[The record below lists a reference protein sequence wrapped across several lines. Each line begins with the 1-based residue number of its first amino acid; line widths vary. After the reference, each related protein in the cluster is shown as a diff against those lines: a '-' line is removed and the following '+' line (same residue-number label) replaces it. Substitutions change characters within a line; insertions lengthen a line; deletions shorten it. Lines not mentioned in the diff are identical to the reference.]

1 MPNDALSGML
11 SVTVDDVAVLHAT
24 YMPFLTGG
32 GIFIP
37 KTPGTGVHALGEEVF
52 LLLGLPGAP
61 ERIPVA
67 GRVAWI
73 TPDGARGAAVPG
85 IGVRFEDGDELARR
99 RIEEALGGASD
110 DLTEQPTYT
119 M

>member
-1 MPNDALSGML
+1 MANDAIGGML
-11 SVTVDDVAVLHAT
+11 SVTVDDMAVLHAT
-24 YMPFLTGG
+24 HMPFLTGG

-37 KTPGTGVHALGEEVF
+37 TACGHALGDEVF
-52 LLLGLPGAP
+52 VLLGLPGTP

-73 TPDGARGAAVPG
+73 NPEGARGGTVPG
-85 IGVRFEDGDELARR
+85 IGVRFEDGDELARK
-99 RIEEALGGASD
+99 RIEEILAGAGAD
-110 DLTEQPTYT
+110 IAEQRTYT